1 MSSTEEPTEPEAT
14 KAREIEA
21 TKARIA
27 QIKVEIQEARAHL
40 KVAADFEER
49 AEWRVV
55 GDRLTQGRAGRPP
68 NPRVG

>member
-27 QIKVEIQEARAHL
+27 QIKVEIQEARDHL

-68 NPRVG
+68 RVG